1 MAPLRSLGN
10 PDISPFDDVFAATG
24 KRYNHSTQV
33 GHFSVEFDGS
43 DWLDI
48 ADHADFTFGTSDF
61 TIECWYKTNNLSGL
75 SNSFDYIF
83 AAGWPI
89 QLAHTNGSSQK
100 ITFYMKDTAS
110 GGSGTYVINDL
121 NTGTGSITSTSVWYH
136 IAVTR
141 DSNTFRMFLDGVLKD
156 TATSSTSAP
165 APGEASSIG
174 RFSPASPY
182 YYANGTVS
190 NFRYI
195 KGTALYT
202 SAFTP
207 PTNGLTNV
215 TNTKLL
221 CCNTSTT
228 TGSTVTPGTITANG
242 DPTASSSNPF

>member
-1 MAPLRSLGN
+1 MPTQQMFLKSYGG
-10 PDISPFDDVFAATG
+10 VAAF
-24 KRYNHSTQV
+24 Y
-33 GHFSVEFDGS
+33 SVAFDGS

-48 ADHADFTFGTSDF
+48 ADDSDFTFGTNDF
-61 TIECWYKTNNLSGL
+61 TI
-75 SNSFDYIF
+75 
-83 AAGWPI
+83 
-89 QLAHTNGSSQK
+89 
-100 ITFYMKDTAS
+100 
-110 GGSGTYVINDL
+110 
-121 NTGTGSITSTSVWYH
+121 VWYH

-141 DSNTFRMFLDGVLKD
+141 DSNTFRIFLNGVLKGI
-156 TATSSTSAP
+156 ATSSVSAP